1 MARNDSGRVA
11 PLAYEAVLLFLTDEL
26 RNVETPRVYE
36 LSAIPAKAGMQSVPI
51 LCSTTFSPHSPRRS

>member
-1 MARNDSGRVA
+1 MAHNYSGRVA

-26 RNVETPRVYE
+26 RSVETPRVYE
-36 LSAIPAKAGMQSVPI
+36 LSVIPAKAGMQSGRI